1 MASLIKTY
9 KGDLTTSIAGVIYD
23 RIKQIDGKRQL
34 DKTGASEEVKQEAVK
49 LKKEDSNA
57 IKVQN
62 KPLGEIVTKYFTPLQ
77 GKFLQT
83 NSKVDNLSVKA
94 NLIAGGIADTQ
105 KLLINRNQLLEDK
118 FDQMLS
124 IVGAKSAINKQKEA
138 EANFEAMEKELE
150 KGLDLSG
157 TFAYEK
163 TRTGTYGVLG
173 KLLSFILGNGF
184 TRRITAQ
191 VIKRLI
197 PKGVRA
203 RARLLRKSLLPVRKF
218 AKKLSRPGTN
228 IVKRLLQPFSIFL
241 GKKGVGLAGRTLAQ
255 TAGFEALFGKRLYG
269 VANPITKRLA
279 RKGLVGFFSG
289 PLGRFFDRRSL
300 TKTLK
305 ELRKTLDPADLK
317 RLRQLGLAN
326 FLEGKAGTIMSLD
339 RAGFRPG
346 MKPISKKLTSN
357 VAKKSATLGARKAPK
372 KLVANMTEGVLAK
385 AFKSPA
391 VQRLLLKKIGPEA
404 MEKIGVK
411 AAAGGVKGGFP
422 IVGTGYAVIE
432 GLVRLIMGDPKGMM
446 LSFGSGIPT
455 AGWAFAIIDILRDI
469 DRKAYDKHIEPN
481 LPFPND
487 AAIAGFFQDAIG
499 LSPDQYERGNVN
511 LSMSGISSNVNTIS
525 DILGVTKAFGDAT
538 GFSPAIQSLITSD
551 GLAKYPVNRSNYSFD
566 VGKGRFGAGL
576 IEKQQEQENEKE
588 LKKTEKEKK
597 LEKNLEEE
605 ETKEGVDV
613 DIEIHSNPF
622 MDNIRDFT
630 GGEVGDGVFTLPFG
644 IEIPNIFHG
653 GGGIGGNDT
662 VQATTPIMGGDGATI
677 QFWGEQGRD
686 LSGEPGVDFSYK
698 DYKSNYSLFPGYILE
713 TGALYG
719 SRYGNVVVVRSV
731 DPSNGLE
738 FDSLYAHFPN
748 GGIAVKPGQVVSAG
762 EYLGAVGFI
771 GKRGPNGE
779 ARMQGNG
786 AGNMSGYHTSVD
798 FFEPD
803 SAASYRNLSVIQS
816 LVTGAN
822 GQTPV
827 GLLDKLKPPTKS
839 NVQSSLNNVGSN
851 NRLATTMTNMVEN
864 GSSERLMTK
873 RKASKRPPIVIIN
886 NQIVNTSQTQIAM
899 GNNNKESGNFFEAYN
914 LARYTV

>member
-644 IEIPNIFHG
+644 IEIPNIFHRGEG
-653 GGGIGGNDT
+653 GGAMAMTPMGIGGG
-662 VQATTPIMGGDGATI
+662 TTIEFYG
-677 QFWGEQGRD
+677 QQGRD
-686 LSGEPGVDFSYK
+686 RSGEPGVDFSFK
-698 DYKSNYSLFPGYILE
+698 DYKNNYNLFPGYVLE
-713 TGALYG
+713 TGLLYG
-719 SRYGNVVVVRSV
+719 KGYGNVVVVRSV
-731 DPSNGLE
+731 DPSTGKE
-738 FDSLYAHFPN
+738 FDSLYSHFPD
-748 GGIAVKPGQVVSAG
+748 GGIAVKTGQQVGAG
-762 EYLGAVGFI
+762 ALLGSVGFVSVDTP
-771 GKRGPNGE
+771 GVPQLQPN
-779 ARMQGNG
+779 N
-786 AGNMSGYHTSVD
+786 AGNMSGWHTSVD
-798 FFEPD
+798 FFEPGS
-803 SAASYRNLSVIQS
+803 SARYSNADALIN
-816 LVTGAN
+816 LVTGS
-822 GQTPV
+822 GGSTPH
-827 GLLDKLKPPTKS
+827 GLLEKLKPTPSSDNQT
-839 NVQSSLNNVGSN
+839 SLNNIESN
-851 NRLATTMTNMVEN
+851 SNLSTAMTNVVEN
-864 GSSERLMTK
+864 GSSERLMTQRSAK
-873 RKASKRPPIVIIN
+873 RQLPIVIIN
-886 NQIVNTSQTQIAM
+886 NQTINANQSSISMTGSGA
-899 GNNNKESGNFFEAYN
+899 KGNFFEAYN

>member
-1 MASLIKTY
+1 VASLIKTY

-23 RIKQIDGKRQL
+23 RIKQIDDKRQL

-57 IKVQN
+57 IQVQN
-62 KPLGEIVTKYFTPLQ
+62 RPLGEIVARFFTPLQ
-77 GKFLQT
+77 GKFLTT

-124 IVGAKSAINKQKEA
+124 IVGTKSAINKQKEA

-163 TRTGTYGVLG
+163 TRTGTYGILG

-191 VIKRLI
+191 IIKRLV
-197 PKGVRA
+197 PKGMRA
-203 RARLLRKSLLPVRKF
+203 RARLLRRSLLPVRKF
-218 AKKLSRPGTN
+218 AKRLSRPGTQ
-228 IVKRLLQPFSIFL
+228 IVRRLLQPFSIFL
-241 GKKGVGLAGRTLAQ
+241 GKKGLGLAGRTLAQ

-269 VANPITKRLA
+269 IANPITKRLA

-300 TKTLK
+300 AKTIK
-305 ELRKTLDPADLK
+305 ELKKTLDPADLK
-317 RLRQLGLAN
+317 RLRKLGLAN

-346 MKPISKKLTSN
+346 MKPITKKLTSN
-357 VAKKSATLGARKAPK
+357 VAKKSASLGARKAPK
-372 KLVANMTEGVLAK
+372 KLVANMTEGVLAR
-385 AFKSPA
+385 AFKSKA
-391 VQRLLLKKIGPEA
+391 VQRLLLNKIGPEA
-404 MEKIGVK
+404 MQKIGVK

-432 GLVRLIMGDPKGMM
+432 GLVRLISGDPKGML

-469 DRKAYDKHIEPN
+469 DRKAYDRHIEPN

-487 AAIAGFFQDAIG
+487 ANIAAFFQDAIG
-499 LSPDQYERGNVN
+499 LSPDQYERGNIGKAPIMGMG
-511 LSMSGISSNVNTIS
+511 SDISSIS
-525 DILGVTKAFGDAT
+525 SLVGVTKAFGEAT
-538 GFSPAIQSLITSD
+538 GF
-551 GLAKYPVNRSNYSFD
+551 
-566 VGKGRFGAGL
+566 
-576 IEKQQEQENEKE
+576 
-588 LKKTEKEKK
+588 
-597 LEKNLEEE
+597 
-605 ETKEGVDV
+605 
-613 DIEIHSNPF
+613 
-622 MDNIRDFT
+622 
-630 GGEVGDGVFTLPFG
+630 GGEVGSLIAAAGLGNIKETTGYSFDISQPNLSRRSRDKKNSGIDPRILQMYPELDPNKPGDYIKLKRKTLPLDTAMNDEQTLENERIIKENEIQDSRWWIDPRRHLNFG
-644 IEIPNIFHG
+644 NDPGE
-653 GGGIGGNDT
+653 GGIGG
-662 VQATTPIMGGDGATI
+662 ATSQTPMMGIGGASTI
-677 QFWGEQGRD
+677 EFYGQQGRD
-686 LSGEPGVDFSYK
+686 RSGEPGVDFSFK
-698 DYKSNYSLFPGYILE
+698 DYKNNYNLFPGYVLE
-713 TGALYG
+713 TGLLYG
-719 SRYGNVVVVRSV
+719 KGYGNVVVVRST
-731 DPSNGLE
+731 DPSNGKQ
-738 FDSLYAHFPN
+738 FDSLYSHFPD
-748 GGIAVKPGQVVSAG
+748 GGIAVKAGQQVAAG
-762 EYLGAVGFI
+762 DLLGSVGFVSVDTP
-771 GKRGPNGE
+771 GVPQLQPN
-779 ARMQGNG
+779 N
-786 AGNMSGYHTSVD
+786 AGNMSGWHTSVD
-798 FFEPD
+798 FFEPG
-803 SAASYRNLSVIQS
+803 SAARYSNADAIIKLITGSGG
-816 LVTGAN
+816 VT
-822 GQTPV
+822 PH
-827 GLLDKLKPPTKS
+827 GLLEKLKPVT
-839 NVQSSLNNVGSN
+839 NQSSLNNVESN

-864 GSSERLMTK
+864 GSNERLMTK